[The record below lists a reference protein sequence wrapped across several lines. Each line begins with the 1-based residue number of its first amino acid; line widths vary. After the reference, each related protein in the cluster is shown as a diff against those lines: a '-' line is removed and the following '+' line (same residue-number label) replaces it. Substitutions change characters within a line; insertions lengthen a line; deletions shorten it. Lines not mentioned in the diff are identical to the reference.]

1 MIGTKIGHYFLVRQI
16 GEGGSGAVYLAK
28 HHSLGTS
35 KAVKVL
41 LPKYAQEMSLVWR
54 FQNEATTIARLRHRN
69 IVSVDDFGQ
78 LPDGQWYIMMP
89 FLEGI
94 SLDTLLQRQGPLPIH
109 QSLHILAQI
118 CAALQAAHAIGVI
131 HRDLKP
137 PNVFLTSGDEDP
149 WRVTLLDFG
158 IAKLLGAEA
167 SEHST
172 DKGAAFG
179 TPAFMAAE
187 VIEDATQ
194 ASVRSDVYALGVLA
208 YRMVTG
214 VYPFGVA
221 PAPVLYRM
229 QMNERPPAPQG
240 IPSGWA
246 DVILRALAL
255 RPEDRPESARE
266 LAIALAAATPAA
278 PPTYP
283 GGADILAAVARE
295 LVVPGSGPIAVP
307 SAAARSLSEQIRSP
321 LWPPAPDAS
330 PGAQATVRGQSDP
343 DELPALRMLT
353 TGGGALITTT
363 TLPIMRLRG
372 SRLWDLV
379 LHPARTRRRLV
390 MWAMAATIAASL
402 IAALCR

>member
-16 GEGGSGAVYLAK
+16 GEGGTGAVYLAK
-28 HHSLGTS
+28 HQSLGTR

-41 LPKYAQEMSLVWR
+41 LPRYAQEMPLVWR
-54 FQNEATTIARLRHRN
+54 FQNEAITIARLNHRN

-94 SLDTLLQRQGPLPIH
+94 SLEVLIQRHAPLPLH

-118 CAALQAAHAIGVI
+118 CAALQVAHAAGII

-137 PNVFLTSGDEDP
+137 ANVFLRSGDGDP

-167 SEHST
+167 SEFST
-172 DKGAAFG
+172 DKEAAFG

-187 VIEDATQ
+187 VIEDATR
-194 ASVRSDVYALGVLA
+194 ASVRSDVYSLGVLA
-208 YRMVTG
+208 YYMVTG
-214 VYPFGVA
+214 TYPFGVR

-229 QMNERPPAPQG
+229 QMHERPARPQG
-240 IPSGWA
+240 IPSAWA
-246 DVILRALAL
+246 DIILRALAL
-255 RPEDRPESARE
+255 RPEDRPESAGE

-278 PPTYP
+278 PPRFP
-283 GGADILAAVARE
+283 GGADILTAVARE
-295 LVVPGSGPIAVP
+295 LMIPSSGPVAVP
-307 SAAARSLSEQIRSP
+307 SPAARFLSEQIRSP
-321 LWPPAPDAS
+321 LWPPAPTPPPEASSTTRDYPISLCSLTVLTGDA
-330 PGAQATVRGQSDP
+330 
-343 DELPALRMLT
+343 
-353 TGGGALITTT
+353 ALITTT
-363 TLPIMRLRG
+363 TLPLMRLRDL
-372 SRLWDLV
+372 RLRDLV

-390 MWAMAATIAASL
+390 MWTVAAMVAAS
-402 IAALCR
+402 IVAALCR